1 VGRATGAP
9 LAAGAGEGRGLK
21 NVAKQRFLFLGH
33 QDLSGMLRGRSV
45 PKERHK
51 LALAQGLPWVPGN
64 FSIGPTNVI
73 PHDNPFGQQ
82 GEIRLMP
89 DKSAMLALP
98 AYDGKPALDLVLC
111 DARQHDGASW
121 AYCPRTALK
130 SAMDRLKAEA
140 GLTMKVGF
148 EHEFS
153 VKGLNQVAHPAYSVA
168 SGRNVSHLAAH
179 VMETLANSGIA
190 LEQFQ
195 AEYGA
200 DQFEISSIP
209 ADPLT
214 AADRVVL
221 TQEAI
226 RDGARQF
233 GLHASFIPKPAP
245 TAAGNGVHIH
255 FSLYRDGEPVTA
267 AKDWLT
273 DVSGPFVQG
282 ILDRAESV
290 VPFTCLSANSY
301 LRLRPNSWVGPYAC
315 AGLRNREA
323 MIRVVPRKP
332 DAGGRHPQASLEY
345 RASDGTANVYLAL
358 AALIGAGLDGLKQK
372 KTPVNIATNP
382 ELLGAKERK
391 RLVLRLLPQ
400 SLPDALKAFDAKAAA
415 SWLGA
420 ELVEAYLACR
430 REDVRQFCSI
440 SDEDAA
446 GVLQRFY

>member
-1 VGRATGAP
+1 VSI
-9 LAAGAGEGRGLK
+9 
-21 NVAKQRFLFLGH
+21 VAKQRFLFLGH

-45 PKERHK
+45 PKERHRT
-51 LALAQGLPWVPGN
+51 ALAQGLPWVPGN
-64 FSIGPTNVI
+64 FSIGPTNII
-73 PHDNPFGQQ
+73 PADNPFGQQ
-82 GEIRLMP
+82 GEIRLVP
-89 DKSAMLALP
+89 DEEAMLALP

-111 DARQHDGASW
+111 DARQHDGALW
-121 AYCPRTALK
+121 PYCPRTALK
-130 SAMDRLKAEA
+130 AAMDRLKSEA

-168 SGRNVSHLAAH
+168 SGRAVSHLAAH
-179 VMETLANSGIA
+179 VMQTLAQSGIR

-195 AEYGA
+195 AEYGT
-200 DQFEISSIP
+200 DQFEISSVP

-255 FSLYRDGEPVTA
+255 FSLYRNGQPVTA
-267 AKDWLT
+267 AQDWLT
-273 DVSGPFVQG
+273 DVSAPFVQG
-282 ILDRAESV
+282 ILDHAETV
-290 VPFTCLSANSY
+290 LPFTCLSANSY
-301 LRLRPNSWVGPYAC
+301 LRLRPNSWVGPYVC
-315 AGLRNREA
+315 VGLRNREA
-323 MIRVVPRKP
+323 MIRVVPRQS
-332 DAGGRHPQASLEY
+332 DASGRHPQASLEY
-345 RASDGTANVYLAL
+345 RASDGTSNAYLAL

-372 KTPVNIATNP
+372 KTPLNITKNP
-382 ELLGAKERK
+382 ELLGVRERK
-391 RLVLRLLPQ
+391 RLGLRLLPQ
-400 SLPDALKAFDAKAAA
+400 SLPDALKAFDARIAA
-415 SWLGA
+415 SWLGE

-440 SDEDAA
+440 SDEEAA
-446 GVLQRFY
+446 NILHRVY